1 MLKYF
6 LCLKYL
12 QKCKIVFL
20 SIVAVAIS
28 CGLLIVV
35 GSLFT
40 GFINAIENTA
50 DDFLGDVVLTPKA
63 KFVSYDKLIAKLNE
77 NENVQAATAVLSV
90 QGLLHQGKGKVRA
103 VNIWG
108 IDPATRQHVTKL
120 KDQLLVQ
127 ADSNEP
133 LSFASD
139 PDSRT
144 INGFVSIGLLAEP
157 DETTD
162 KYDMAQ
168 IKAAYVNTKAV
179 IMTGSISASS
189 GNSMTNF
196 KQRKIPFAISN
207 IVFTGI
213 SQLDSRYVY
222 LPIEKLSDKL
232 YRDKYSGMPVA
243 NIVHIKLADTGV
255 SSKVVLEQIWNIWR
269 SFAVTELG
277 WSNFAISSTEIE
289 TSQTMQAEYVKE
301 IRNQMMLLLVI
312 FGIVSSAVVLLIFC
326 IFYMIVLTRT
336 KDIAVIKS
344 FGCSNST
351 ITAMFTC
358 YGLLVGI
365 IGSALGVAIGYYI
378 TKDINDI
385 ERWIKEVFGL
395 KLWDSSVYLF
405 TKVPNVVDWNTVAWV
420 VPCAILAA
428 VIGAIVPAISASR
441 TEPVK
446 VLQYE

>member
-12 QKCKIVFL
+12 QKCRIVFL
-20 SIVAVAIS
+20 SIIAVAIS

-63 KFVSYDKLIAKLNE
+63 KFINYDKLIAKLNE
-77 NENVQAATAVLSV
+77 NPNIQAATAVLSV

-108 IDPATRQHVTKL
+108 IDPATRQQVTKL

-127 ADSNEP
+127 SDSNEP
-133 LSFASD
+133 LSFAGS
-139 PDSRT
+139 PKSRT
-144 INGFVSIGLLAEP
+144 INGFVSVGLLAEP
-157 DETTD
+157 NSTTD

-168 IKAAYVNTKAV
+168 IKADAINSKAM
-179 IMTGSISASS
+179 ITTGSMS
-189 GNSMTNF
+189 GNSITNF
-196 KQRKIPFAISN
+196 KRRKIPFAISD

-232 YRDKYSGMPVA
+232 YRDKYSGMSVA
-243 NIVHIKLADTGV
+243 NIIHLKLADTGV

-269 SFAVTELG
+269 DFATQQLG
-277 WSNFAISSTEIE
+277 WSSFAISSTEIE
-289 TSQTMQAEYVKE
+289 TSQTMQAAYVKE

-344 FGCSNST
+344 FGCSNLT
-351 ITAMFTC
+351 VAAMFTC
-358 YGLLVGI
+358 YGLFVGI
-365 IGSALGVAIGYYI
+365 IGSGLGVAIGYYI
-378 TKDINDI
+378 TKDINNI

-405 TKVPNVVDWNTVAWV
+405 TKVPNTVDWNTVAWV
-420 VPCAILAA
+420 VPTAILAA
-428 VIGAIVPAISASR
+428 MIGAIVPAISAAR